1 VIYGA
6 LVAATVNPPQAR
18 IGAPH
23 TIDDTLRKLRRELV
37 DMNIPHRE
45 AVMNVV

>member
-6 LVAATVNPPQAR
+6 LVAATVDPPQAR
-18 IGAPH
+18 IVAPH

-37 DMNIPHRE
+37 AMNTPHWAADMNE
-45 AVMNVV
+45 V